1 MVLVP
6 PSTTVPFQ
14 KGTRDV
20 LHQYKEKRIY
30 LLSQTRQSSSSPW
43 SISLP
48 LPQNRRRPSCLPG
61 RQGPS
66 DPRSLISDSGGRL
79 FHPPFDDR
87 SARPVF
93 SAIGAPRRRCGL
105 VPSPPASHQTGSD
118 AKKTSSVFSMKKS
131 YCSVQELSCQ
141 QKKQIKRQ
149 RVDNPKC
156 PSRASAILPIRSA
169 ISNES
174 LLCAAPADPIR
185 RRIH

>member
-6 PSTTVPFQ
+6 PFHPPMPFQ
-14 KGTRDV
+14 KGTRRCRCINTWKNGSSAV
-20 LHQYKEKRIY
+20 
-30 LLSQTRQSSSSPW
+30 SPTRQSSSSPW

-118 AKKTSSVFSMKKS
+118 AKKGRRLIFFLDEEVHTVG
-131 YCSVQELSCQ
+131 VQEVCHVQ
-141 QKKQIKRQ
+141 QKKQDQGRQ
-149 RVDNPKC
+149 
-156 PSRASAILPIRSA
+156 ASG
-169 ISNES
+169 
-174 LLCAAPADPIR
+174 
-185 RRIH
+185 